1 MIKAN
6 ISGIGTALGE
16 NITNA
21 KIEKD
26 FNLESGIIEK
36 TTKLQTRYFFKQDE
50 DLEPHILKAI
60 NQALQVAK
68 LNLNDISC
76 IICASA
82 INRVAIPYNAAY
94 IHKILNANPI
104 IQTFDINMT
113 CLSMLRAFDIGA
125 RLLDIHK
132 HILLV
137 SIDIASLGL
146 DWEKVHTA
154 GIFGDGISAMI
165 ISQSETGGIVFSDF
179 QTHSCGYDLCQIKAG
194 GYLYPPQHTKDYQ
207 KLGFFEMKGK
217 ELFKLTMQ
225 VLPKFIT
232 QSLKKA
238 KININEISYII
249 PHQASFSSLAHATK
263 MLKINPEKIIN
274 IFQNH
279 GNQIASSIPFALKEL
294 FNKNVLKSKD
304 KIMLIGTSAGLG
316 LGLII
321 WEKP

>member
-82 INRVAIPYNAAY
+82 INRVAIPYNVAY

-125 RLLDIHK
+125 RLLI
-132 HILLV
+132 
-137 SIDIASLGL
+137 
-146 DWEKVHTA
+146 
-154 GIFGDGISAMI
+154 
-165 ISQSETGGIVFSDF
+165 
-179 QTHSCGYDLCQIKAG
+179 Y
-194 GYLYPPQHTKDYQ
+194 
-207 KLGFFEMKGK
+207 
-217 ELFKLTMQ
+217 
-225 VLPKFIT
+225 
-232 QSLKKA
+232 
-238 KININEISYII
+238 
-249 PHQASFSSLAHATK
+249 
-263 MLKINPEKIIN
+263 IN
-274 IFQNH
+274 IFY
-279 GNQIASSIPFALKEL
+279 L
-294 FNKNVLKSKD
+294 
-304 KIMLIGTSAGLG
+304 
-316 LGLII
+316 
-321 WEKP
+321 